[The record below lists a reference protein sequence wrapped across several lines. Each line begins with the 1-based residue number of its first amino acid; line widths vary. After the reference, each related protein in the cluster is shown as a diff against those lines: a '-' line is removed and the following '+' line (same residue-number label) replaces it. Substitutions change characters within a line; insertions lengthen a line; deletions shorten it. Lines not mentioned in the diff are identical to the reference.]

1 MANSYNVAVVGAT
14 TSAGAVVIELLGGR
28 DFPIDNLYLLDDD
41 ELAGGRVEF
50 NGSYQTIKDVAGFDF
65 SLAQIALFVGGD
77 TIAAK
82 FVPKA
87 SKDGCVVIDSSSQFR
102 MDSDVPLVVPEV
114 NPEAIAGY
122 KARNI
127 IASPGSAA
135 IAMLV
140 ALKPIYDAVGIE
152 KINISTY
159 HAVSEM
165 GESGTEELASQTTGL
180 LNMREPECGQF
191 PEQIAFNV
199 IPQVG
204 AILENGHTLEE
215 LRLVGEGQKVFDDK
229 SILINPTAVW
239 VPVFFSHSESLH
251 IETKT
256 GLSAS
261 AAREL
266 LQRSEGIHVID
277 APSTLDYPTPVG
289 RGVGTDSVFVGRIR
303 EGVGSGNS
311 LNLWVVSDNV
321 RKGSALNCVQ
331 IAENLIKNH
340 LER

>member
-1 MANSYNVAVVGAT
+1 MENSYNIAVVGAA
-14 TSAGAVVIELLGGR
+14 TSVGTVVIELLGGR
-28 DFPIDNLYLLDDD
+28 NFPVDKLYFLDRE
-41 ELAGGRVEF
+41 ELAGGRIEF
-50 NGSYQTIKDVAGFDF
+50 NGRYQVVKDVAGFDF
-65 SLAQIALFVGGD
+65 SQVQIALFVGGD
-77 TIAAK
+77 AVAAK

-87 SKDGCVVIDSSSQFR
+87 SEKGCVVIDSSSQFR

-127 IASPGSAA
+127 IASPGSAV
-135 IAMLV
+135 IQMLV

-159 HAVSEM
+159 QSVSEM
-165 GESGTEELASQTTGL
+165 ESGTEELASQTTSL
-180 LNMREPECGQF
+180 LNMHELECRQF

-204 AILENGHTLEE
+204 EILENGHTIEE
-215 LRLVGEGQKVFDDK
+215 LRLVGEGKKVFDDK
-229 SILINPTAVW
+229 SVLINPTAVW

-256 GLSAS
+256 KLSAS

-266 LQRSEGIHVID
+266 LRQSDGVCVVD
-277 APSTLDYPTPVG
+277 DPSTQDYPTPVG
-289 RGVGTDSVFVGRIR
+289 GGTGTDSVFVGRIR
-303 EGVGSGNS
+303 EGVDSGNS

-331 IAENLIKNH
+331 IAENLIKNY
-340 LER
+340 LGK